1 MDIWV
6 IYTKTMYDK
15 KVENGTLNNL
25 TEYAREKHNMDLKI
39 LTDHLF
45 TILCDGTKNKI
56 FYDKKEIKKLPK
68 IVFFKKYDL
77 YLARQFESL
86 GVKVLNSSESMSTS
100 RNKLKTYQVLTE
112 NGIKIPKSIYIS
124 SGIKRRDFTYD
135 DVVNLLGNSKFIIK
149 PSFGSKG
156 KDIYLINNEKEF
168 NQVLE
173 DFLGI
178 CIFQE
183 YIDISKGYDFRSY
196 VLNGKYQGSAVRV
209 NENDFRANY
218 SLGAKVYRLQTKE
231 EKLIDIAEKAA
242 KAVGLW
248 SCAVDI
254 LKDDK
259 DFYVCEVNS
268 IPGKTRKI
276 NTNKRLIN
284 RLKEMLDAINKENE

>member
-1 MDIWV
+1 MDVWV
-6 IYTKTMYDK
+6 IYTKCMYEK
-15 KVENGTLNNL
+15 KFKNGTLNNL
-25 TEYAREKHNMDLKI
+25 TDYAKERHNMNLAI
-39 LTDHLF
+39 LSDHLF
-45 TILCDGTKNKI
+45 TILCDGVKNKV
-56 FYDKKEIKKLPK
+56 FYNKKEIIKFPK
-68 IVFFKKYDL
+68 IVFLKKYDL

-86 GVKVLNSSESMSTS
+86 GIKVLNSSESMSTS

-124 SGIKRRDFTYD
+124 SGVKRRDFTYV
-135 DVVNLLGNSKFIIK
+135 DVVNLLGNSKFVIK

-156 KDIYLINNEKEF
+156 KNICLINNEIEF

-173 DFLGI
+173 NFTGI

-196 VLNGKYQGSAVRV
+196 VLNGKYQGSAIRV
-209 NENDFRANY
+209 NETDFRANY
-218 SLGAKVYRLQTKE
+218 SLGAKIYRLQEKD
-231 EKLIDIAEKAA
+231 EKLIEIAEKTA
-242 KAVGLW
+242 KAIGLW

-259 DFYVCEVNS
+259 NFYVCEVNS

-284 RLKEMLDAINKENE
+284 RLKEILDTINKENE